1 MKNRKGLEDVWKIL
15 PSLLKVNV
23 LWIEHLKVFA
33 HFRWGKEKNWKTR
46 IGLSDGELHRC
57 ILTLANSLLAL
68 KNKSSTPDW

>member
-23 LWIEHLKVFA
+23 LWIEHLKVFL
-33 HFRWGKEKNWKTR
+33 KELGGKNWKTR